1 MKGQRIIDHL
11 INQEVTELELLK
23 IYTDFLESEYESG
36 FNKGCDYIR
45 GILRRQKSARQKC
58 VQDRMNNFLIKL
70 DDYLNQE

>member
-11 INQEVTELELLK
+11 INQEVTEQELLK
-23 IYTDFLESEYESG
+23 IYTDFLDSEYKFG

-45 GILRRQKSARQKC
+45 GVLRRQKGARQKFI
-58 VQDRMNNFLIKL
+58 QDSVNNFLIKL